1 MLDFFN
7 TEIMYEIK
15 IIKYTWS
22 IILQRRG
29 DMHFNMKEAVEVLER
44 TPQTLENFLSGL
56 SEEWLNCNEG
66 EGTWNGSEV
75 IEHLIEGEKNNWIPR
90 LEFILQEGERKPFP
104 PFDRYSQLNERSD
117 RSIEQKLLEFKL
129 LRTQNISKLNVLI
142 KPELHLEL
150 TGSHPAF
157 GVVKLRELLSTWVVH
172 DLTHISQIVRVMAE
186 RYRADV
192 GPWTE
197 YLGILKK

>member
-1 MLDFFN
+1 LLDFFN

>member
-1 MLDFFN
+1 
-7 TEIMYEIK
+7 
-15 IIKYTWS
+15 
-22 IILQRRG
+22 
-29 DMHFNMKEAVEVLER
+29 MHFNMKEAVEVLER